1 MGHAYMGAVTK
12 YCPFFWMGLWRLF
25 AGRDASLKS
34 FEASTSNP
42 VVQVQDFEIT
52 AFFIVISR

>member
-1 MGHAYMGAVTK
+1 MGAVTK
-12 YCPFFWMGLWRLF
+12 NCPFSGWVSGVSSP
-25 AGRDASLKS
+25 AVDASLRS

-52 AFFIVISR
+52 AFFIVNSR